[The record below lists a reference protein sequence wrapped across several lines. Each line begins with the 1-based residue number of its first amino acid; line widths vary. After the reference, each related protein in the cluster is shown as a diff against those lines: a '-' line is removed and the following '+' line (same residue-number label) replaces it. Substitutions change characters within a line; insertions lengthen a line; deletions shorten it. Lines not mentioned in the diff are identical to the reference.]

1 MRIHALLPVHDP
13 GYSCEARSGITYR
26 RDPLDKIK
34 FFLEGPGRQRR
45 LVTLLATESRNIAK
59 GSSDGRRVATMG
71 LSDVCFHTM
80 VDEHGNIAKQIDFD
94 GYRFKFRDSN
104 LPWDLMIA

>member
-1 MRIHALLPVHDP
+1 MHNIQ
-13 GYSCEARSGITYR
+13 
-26 RDPLDKIK
+26 
-34 FFLEGPGRQRR
+34 FFLEGPGRQLRA
-45 LVTLLATESRNIAK
+45 VTLLATESKNVPK
-59 GSSDGRRVATMG
+59 GSNDGRRVATMG

-80 VDEHGNIAKQIDFD
+80 VDAQGNIAKQIDFD

>member
-1 MRIHALLPVHDP
+1 M
-13 GYSCEARSGITYR
+13 S
-26 RDPLDKIK
+26 LDKIK

-45 LVTLLATESRNIAK
+45 LVTLLATESRNVAK

-80 VDEHGNIAKQIDFD
+80 IDEQGNIAKQIDFD
-94 GYRFKFRDSN
+94 GYRFKFHDSN

>member
-1 MRIHALLPVHDP
+1 M
-13 GYSCEARSGITYR
+13 
-26 RDPLDKIK
+26 DKIK
-34 FFLEGPGRQRR
+34 FFLEGPGRQLR
-45 LVTLLATESRNIAK
+45 LVTLLATESRNIVK

-80 VDEHGNIAKQIDFD
+80 VDEQGNIAKQVDFD
-94 GYRFKFRDSN
+94 GYRFKFHDSN